1 VKKFKNLG
9 PAKLR
14 EKEVT
19 FEGRKGASWMERERE
34 REMVRSK
41 KTEKKVAA
49 KRSEGPARMGPGHAL
64 RLFGGDTP
72 LVRGFGCYEM
82 ILCFV

>member
-1 VKKFKNLG
+1 MKKFKNLG

-14 EKEVT
+14 EEEVT
-19 FEGRKGASWMERERE
+19 FEGRKGASGMERERE

-49 KRSEGPARMGPGHAL
+49 KRSQGPDQMGP
-64 RLFGGDTP
+64 
-72 LVRGFGCYEM
+72 
-82 ILCFV
+82 